1 VSTGPL
7 PPKQYYGFKK
17 CEIDVIMMI
26 MLYILHVW
34 RFVMKRIRLLV
45 ILVLIVA
52 LGMSA
57 ITYAGPGF
65 VDADGNPIPNIYI
78 EHNNMIIVDT
88 YPCEN

>member
-1 VSTGPL
+1 
-7 PPKQYYGFKK
+7 
-17 CEIDVIMMI
+17 
-26 MLYILHVW
+26 
-34 RFVMKRIRLLV
+34 MKRIRLLV